1 MLVEREMSG
10 DDDENDDDDDDDD
23 DEVDGAEN
31 YVSSLAWT
39 GQWVLLMSCKLCPN
53 YPQIFSK

>member
-10 DDDENDDDDDDDD
+10 EDDENDDDDDNDD

-31 YVSSLAWT
+31 FVSSLAWT
-39 GQWVLLMSCKLCPN
+39 GRFYLCHAN
-53 YPQIFSK
+53 CTQIVP